1 MKLPWLF
8 LLSLGAASDSLL
20 SPKGVNY
27 DGNAVNLLV
36 LGSSCCLCVFWLWLG
51 SEVVEGVLSLV
62 VALMGVR
69 YKLKD
74 ELQVLGGWDINS
86 ADPCTWSLVGC
97 SPEGFVVS
105 L

>member
-1 MKLPWLF
+1 M
-8 LLSLGAASDSLL
+8 
-20 SPKGVNY
+20 
-27 DGNAVNLLV
+27 
-36 LGSSCCLCVFWLWLG
+36 SCV
-51 SEVVEGVLSLV
+51 LV

-74 ELQVLGGWDINS
+74 ELQVLDGWDINS

>member
-1 MKLPWLF
+1 MTVM
-8 LLSLGAASDSLL
+8 LLI
-20 SPKGVNY
+20 
-27 DGNAVNLLV
+27 
-36 LGSSCCLCVFWLWLG
+36 CLCLVQVAVFVLFWLWLG
-51 SEVVEGVLSLV
+51 SEVVEGVLCLV